1 MRFQETRQEVWST
14 AAALRE
20 ESRGGRDRPASYELP
35 VFAQYRYG
43 TLPRRARSFWVV
55 VVAFEEDVGLVSPG
69 SSTQGSARAE
79 AYTRRGGSLAL
90 SRGVAV
96 GLICPLGIVRGA
108 PDAYRGVPAVG
119 ASHG

>member
-1 MRFQETRQEVWST
+1 MRFQEARQEVWST

-20 ESRGGRDRPASYELP
+20 ESRGGRDRPASYELYL
-35 VFAQYRYG
+35 F
-43 TLPRRARSFWVV
+43 LPSTRTCTRRARSFWNV

-96 GLICPLGIVRGA
+96 GLLYPLGIVRGA
-108 PDAYRGVPAVG
+108 SDAYGGVPAVG